1 MQHSMVISIV
11 AVSFAC
17 ITPAAAKPVLTVLQD
32 LTYSDGGSPENPPI
46 IGTNGVLYGTT
57 YSSETGGGIY
67 SIGTN
72 GKNFAVLYEFPG
84 GADGAGPF
92 GQLAEGPGGVLYG
105 TTLFA
110 GTSGQGT
117 VFQFAPATQT
127 LTVLHAFDVADGA
140 TPYAGVV
147 QDKAGNL
154 YGTTS
159 AGGANNF
166 GTIYKIAAG
175 TQTFSK
181 LADLD
186 GASGSAPYTPLLIG
200 PDGYLYGTASGGGT
214 SNDGTIFR
222 LSPQGGKIKLLYSF
236 SGADG
241 NGPFSGLTAG
251 KHGLLYGTTDAGGTD
266 NVGVVF
272 AFDPKSRQLKVL
284 HSFSR
289 QDGAG
294 PQGKVALDKAG
305 RLLGTTFYGGTN
317 DSGVI
322 YQYDPATSSFQVLE
336 NLVYS
341 VAGTV
346 NAGLTYGGG
355 KVFYGGTLSGGTE
368 QYASGTIFKFSE

>member
-1 MQHSMVISIV
+1 MRQSVIVSV
-11 AVSFAC
+11 LAVSFAGLA
-17 ITPAAAKPVLTVLQD
+17 PAEARPVLTILQD
-32 LTYSDGGSPENPPI
+32 LTYQDGGSPENPPI
-46 IGTNGVLYGTT
+46 IGSNGVLYGTT
-57 YSSETGGGIY
+57 YSSQTGGGIY
-67 SIGTN
+67 SIDKN
-72 GKNFAVLYEFPG
+72 GKNVTVLYEFPG
-84 GADGAGPF
+84 GAAGAGPF
-92 GQLAEGPGGVLYG
+92 GELTEGPGGVFYG
-105 TTLFA
+105 TTLFD

-127 LTVLHAFDVADGA
+127 CTILHAFDVADGS

-159 AGGANNF
+159 AGGANNV

-186 GASGSAPYTPLLIG
+186 GTSGSAPYTPLLIG
-200 PDGYLYGTASGGGT
+200 RDGYLYGTASGGGKFG
-214 SNDGTIFR
+214 DGTIFR
-222 LSPQGGKIKLLYSF
+222 LSPQGGKIELLHSF
-236 SGADG
+236 TGADG
-241 NGPFSGLTAG
+241 NGPFAGLTAG
-251 KHGLLYGTTDAGGTD
+251 KGGVLYGTTDAGGAGF
-266 NVGVVF
+266 GVVF
-272 AFDPKSRQLKVL
+272 AFDLKGRKLVVL
-284 HSFSR
+284 HSFGR
-289 QDGAG
+289 TDGAA

-322 YQYDPATSSFQVLE
+322 YQYNPATSSFRVLE

-341 VAGTV
+341 VAGVT

-355 KVFYGGTLSGGTE
+355 KVFYSGTLSGGSE
-368 QYASGTIFKFSE
+368 LYASGTVFKFSE